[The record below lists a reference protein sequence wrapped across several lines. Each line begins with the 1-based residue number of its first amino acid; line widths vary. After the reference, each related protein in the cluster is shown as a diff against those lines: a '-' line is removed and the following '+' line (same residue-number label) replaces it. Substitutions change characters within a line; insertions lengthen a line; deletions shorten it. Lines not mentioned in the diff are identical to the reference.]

1 MPPAVLEQQLPQQT
15 TALVDP
21 TLHTFALKSCDFS
34 YDEERDMGL
43 LKRMSG
49 LISANLN
56 DLIENC
62 EDPEKML
69 RQAVRDMET
78 ALGQLMDGAARA
90 IAHHKLLS
98 RQLIEQREA
107 VECCVKRAE
116 AAVGRGDDESARA
129 ELLRKSE
136 HQRLVDALSRQ
147 VMSADA
153 LGQKLRRRVTAM
165 RIKLAEARRKLVDI
179 TARNRAVTAQ
189 RKFIEHLPDET
200 CTGRAWSS
208 FERMCARVEQS
219 EAETEALLELL
230 GEPESIA
237 PLDTEIE
244 AELRSLKEAASHVTC

>member
-1 MPPAVLEQQLPQQT
+1 
-15 TALVDP
+15 
-21 TLHTFALKSCDFS
+21 
-34 YDEERDMGL
+34 MGL

-49 LISANLN
+49 LVTANLN
-56 DLIENC
+56 DLIEHC

-98 RQLIEQREA
+98 RQLAEQQDGARR
-107 VECCVKRAE
+107 CTKRAE
-116 AAVGRGDDESARA
+116 TAVAHADDDSARC
-129 ELLRKSE
+129 ELLRKGE

-147 VMSADA
+147 VATADA
-153 LGQKLRRRVTAM
+153 LGERLRRQVTAM

-179 TARNRAVTAQ
+179 SARNRAVAAQ
-189 RKFIEHLPDET
+189 RKFIEHLPDEA

-230 GEPESIA
+230 GEPELNA
-237 PLDTEIE
+237 PLDTEVE
-244 AELRSLKEAASHVTC
+244 AELHALKEAAHHVTC

>member
-1 MPPAVLEQQLPQQT
+1 
-15 TALVDP
+15 
-21 TLHTFALKSCDFS
+21 
-34 YDEERDMGL
+34 MGL

-49 LISANLN
+49 LVTANLN
-56 DLIENC
+56 ELIEHC

-98 RQLIEQREA
+98 RQLAEQQDGVERCTKQAETA
-107 VECCVKRAE
+107 VA
-116 AAVGRGDDESARA
+116 RGDDDSARR
-129 ELLRKSE
+129 ELLGKGE

-147 VMSADA
+147 VAAADA
-153 LGQKLRRRVTAM
+153 LGDRLRRQVTAM
-165 RIKLAEARRKLVDI
+165 RIKLAEARRKLTDI
-179 TARNRAVTAQ
+179 SARNRAVAAQ
-189 RKFIEHLPDET
+189 RKFIEHLPDEA

-230 GEPESIA
+230 GESESNA
-237 PLDTEIE
+237 PLDTEVE
-244 AELRSLKEAASHVTC
+244 TELRALKEAASHVTR

>member
-1 MPPAVLEQQLPQQT
+1 MQPARASSNCHSKRTYQY
-15 TALVDP
+15 P
-21 TLHTFALKSCDFS
+21 TFHKFNLKSCDFS
-34 YDEERDMGL
+34 YDKEKDMGL

-56 DLIENC
+56 DLIEHC

-98 RQLIEQREA
+98 RQLNEQREGA
-107 VECCVKRAE
+107 LRCAKRAE
-116 AAVGRGDDESARA
+116 TAVARGDDESARN
-129 ELLRKSE
+129 ELLRKGE

-147 VMSADA
+147 VVSADA
-153 LGQKLRRRVTAM
+153 LGRRLRRRVTAM

-189 RKFIEHLPDET
+189 RKFIEYLPDET
-200 CTGRAWSS
+200 GTGRASS
-208 FERMCARVEQS
+208 NFERMCARVEQS

-230 GEPESIA
+230 GEPESLP
-237 PLDTEIE
+237 PLDTEVE
-244 AELRSLKEAASHVTC
+244 AELRALKEASGHVTC